1 MKIDAPGTTQMP
13 QMPASVVVPANTGT
27 WSPRVRP
34 LPFTLSCVVPA
45 FNEARNLERFVP
57 ALAEALAALAPRFEI
72 VVVNDGSRDDTG
84 TVVTQLA
91 ARYPLLYL
99 ELSRNFGKEAAL
111 TAGIDAA
118 VGDAVLLIDA
128 DFQHPLASVPEMV
141 QRWRDGDDMV
151 YAVRRDRRDEGVIKR
166 IGVRGFYRLMSAGAR
181 VKIPEGAGD
190 FRLLDRRVVDA
201 LRALPERNRFMKG
214 LYGWVG
220 FRTSAVEFDVEPRLL
235 GESHFNLRALLH
247 LAVTGLTS
255 FSNLPLRIWSAIGL
269 AISAIAF
276 GYGAWIVIEHW
287 LFDTQWP
294 GYATLAA
301 SMMLLAGV
309 QLISVGVLGEYLG
322 RVYNEVKQ
330 RPIYIV
336 GARLSTSPLRDASGH
351 AADAVSAAR
360 ATADRLATP
369 HDPS

>member
-1 MKIDAPGTTQMP
+1 MADGCENSASTAMKMDAPDTTQLA
-13 QMPASVVVPANTGT
+13 QKPAAVAMSPDTAT
-27 WSPRVRP
+27 WPPRLRP
-34 LPFTLSCVVPA
+34 SPFTLSCVVPA

-57 ALAEALAALAPRFEI
+57 ALAATLAALAPRFEI
-72 VVVNDGSRDDTG
+72 VIVNDGSRDDTG
-84 TVVTQLA
+84 AVVTQLA

-141 QRWRDGDDMV
+141 RRWRAGDDMV

-190 FRLLDRRVVDA
+190 FRLLDRRVVEA

-220 FRTSAVEFDVEPRLL
+220 FPTSGVEFGVEPRLL
-235 GESHFNLRALLH
+235 GGCSFNRRALWH
-247 LAVTGLTS
+247 LAGTGRPPCS
-255 FSNLPLRIWSAIGL
+255 KLP
-269 AISAIAF
+269 
-276 GYGAWIVIEHW
+276 
-287 LFDTQWP
+287 
-294 GYATLAA
+294 
-301 SMMLLAGV
+301 
-309 QLISVGVLGEYLG
+309 
-322 RVYNEVKQ
+322 
-330 RPIYIV
+330 
-336 GARLSTSPLRDASGH
+336 
-351 AADAVSAAR
+351 
-360 ATADRLATP
+360 
-369 HDPS
+369 